1 MLRGGGGALL
11 QGAQGMRLLAHLFR
25 TRPADNS
32 QWGMGRT
39 CSLVVH
45 HGTVAG
51 AGSVLRA
58 RPVPCLLADLLRI
71 WAELVSARAWRCSWH
86 SFDERRCGHI
96 LFPICF
102 QFFFLSLCCGL
113 SFRSRTL
120 DLVSDIGFGL
130 MLCVVRGRWGSVA
143 KCPRDEIAL
152 SSLLHQ
158 TSR

>member
-1 MLRGGGGALL
+1 MR
-11 QGAQGMRLLAHLFR
+11 GAQGMRLFSHLFR

-32 QWGMGRT
+32 QWGTSRT

-45 HGTVAG
+45 HGAVAG

-58 RPVPCLLADLLRI
+58 RPVPCWPVVLPHI
-71 WAELVSARAWRCSWH
+71 WAELASARVWRCSWH

-96 LFPICF
+96 LFSICF
-102 QFFFLSLCCGL
+102 RFFFLSLCCGL

-120 DLVSDIGFGL
+120 DSVSDIGFGL
-130 MLCVVRGRWGSVA
+130 ILCVVRGRRGSVA
-143 KCPRDEIAL
+143 RCSRDEIVFSPL
-152 SSLLHQ
+152 SHQ